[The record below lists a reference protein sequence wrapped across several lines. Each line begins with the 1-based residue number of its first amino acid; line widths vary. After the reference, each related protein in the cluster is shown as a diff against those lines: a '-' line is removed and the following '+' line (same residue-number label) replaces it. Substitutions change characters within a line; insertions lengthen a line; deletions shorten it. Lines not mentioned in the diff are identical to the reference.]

1 MSFQDSDIF
10 WHRLWQARLGC
21 GTKAA
26 SASKGS
32 GFRGLAQFAIENG
45 HRNSWFMLI
54 YPLKLGWFSTM
65 MLVYQRVIVDE
76 YWMNIGWIL
85 IDEYCRIE
93 LFTCPLLKLSGVGN
107 SSASFVP
114 STHEGNSGLKTP
126 GRPKLSK
133 LRQVDTGPKVN
144 PNDGTCHLE
153 DRKIRLAK
161 IKCSA
166 KSTVISRNLEAKP
179 VGLVLW
185 CLDLFG

>member
-85 IDEYCRIE
+85 DEYWLMNTVELSCSHVRSWNCPESETLPHLSSLLRMRVTPDSKRQADPSCRNFGKLTLAPRWIRMMAPA
-93 LFTCPLLKLSGVGN
+93 TLK
-107 SSASFVP
+107 
-114 STHEGNSGLKTP
+114 
-126 GRPKLSK
+126 
-133 LRQVDTGPKVN
+133 
-144 PNDGTCHLE
+144 
-153 DRKIRLAK
+153 IAK
-161 IKCSA
+161 F
-166 KSTVISRNLEAKP
+166 
-179 VGLVLW
+179 
-185 CLDLFG
+185 D